1 MSATAEE
8 RRVAPVAVAAPEV
21 RDDAPPA
28 QVELTI
34 TGMTCASCV
43 ARIER
48 KLSKLGGVRSAGVN
62 LATERASVAYDP
74 SRVQPAQLISAVEAA
89 GYGAAPVLKDLS
101 LVVNEGEIV
110 ALLGRNGMGKT
121 TLVRSIMGL
130 RPPVIRRGAVRWRGQ
145 DLAGLAPHEVARRKI
160 AIVPQGRRLFPSLT
174 VLEHLTVLKPAR
186 ATHGWTVAR
195 AFDAFPRLAERRAN
209 RGGELS
215 GGERGMLAI
224 ARALMTDPKLL
235 LMDEPSEGL
244 SPVMVQHVE
253 TIIRTLKAEGL
264 AILLVEQNLQSAL
277 ALADRAYVLES
288 GQVVHEF
295 AAGQDPATLARILGV
310 S

>member
-1 MSATAEE
+1 ML
-8 RRVAPVAVAAPEV
+8 EV
-21 RDDAPPA
+21 DG
-28 QVELTI
+28 LH
-34 TGMTCASCV
+34 SF
-43 ARIER
+43 
-48 KLSKLGGVRSAGVN
+48 
-62 LATERASVAYDP
+62 
-74 SRVQPAQLISAVEAA
+74 
-89 GYGAAPVLKDLS
+89 YGAAHVLHGATLTVGD
-101 LVVNEGEIV
+101 GEIV

-145 DLAGLAPHEVARRKI
+145 DLAGLAPHQVARRNI

-174 VLEHLTVLKPAR
+174 VLEHLTVLKPAS

>member
-1 MSATAEE
+1 ML
-8 RRVAPVAVAAPEV
+8 EV
-21 RDDAPPA
+21 DG
-28 QVELTI
+28 LH
-34 TGMTCASCV
+34 SF
-43 ARIER
+43 
-48 KLSKLGGVRSAGVN
+48 
-62 LATERASVAYDP
+62 
-74 SRVQPAQLISAVEAA
+74 
-89 GYGAAPVLKDLS
+89 YGAAHVLHGATLTVGD
-101 LVVNEGEIV
+101 GEIV

-145 DLAGLAPHEVARRKI
+145 DLAGLALHEVARRKI

>member
-1 MSATAEE
+1 MLKVENLVKSFGG
-8 RRVAPVAVAAPEV
+8 VAAT
-21 RDDAPPA
+21 RDITLDFPDGS
-28 QVELTI
+28 LT
-34 TGMTCASCV
+34 
-43 ARIER
+43 
-48 KLSKLGGVRSAGVN
+48 
-62 LATERASVAYDP
+62 
-74 SRVQPAQLISAVEAA
+74 AVI
-89 GYGAAPVLKDLS
+89 GPNGA
-101 LVVNEGEIV
+101 
-110 ALLGRNGMGKT
+110 GKT
-121 TLVRSIMGL
+121 TLFNLITGHLTPDSGKILLDGEDIVGLSPAQVVHRGLGRAFQVASI
-130 RPPVIRRGAVRWRGQ
+130 
-145 DLAGLAPHEVARRKI
+145 
-160 AIVPQGRRLFPSLT
+160 FPSLT

-277 ALADRAYVLES
+277 ASADRAYVLES
-288 GQVVHEF
+288 GRVVHEF
-295 AAGQDPATLARILGV
+295 AAGQDPAILAQILGV